1 MLIFSLEN
9 QQRQNPTGEKCLES
23 MMNDPAIGVGCTND
37 SHLIY
42 VLECSCGD
50 QGWTCSDWD
59 QFDYDFPNVTLES
72 ANVDDTLV
80 TAYEVCGVVFM
91 VLPQYNLEIGKEKKT
106 RRLLEQQRESCV
118 LDVDVMAEQQ
128 RVASLLDEDGSN
140 TCSLFV
146 DSLAKVLFD
155 KFSLRGADL

>member
-9 QQRQNPTGEKCLES
+9 QQRQNPTGEKYLES
-23 MMNDPAIGVGCTND
+23 MMNDPAIG
-37 SHLIY
+37 
-42 VLECSCGD
+42 
-50 QGWTCSDWD
+50 
-59 QFDYDFPNVTLES
+59 
-72 ANVDDTLV
+72 DDTLV
-80 TAYEVCGVVFM
+80 TAYEVCGIVFM
-91 VLPQYNLEIGKEKKT
+91 VLPQYNLGMALYRINFDDTLVTAYEVCGIVFMVLPQYNLGMALYRINFKSGKKKKT